1 MSGDTHVD
9 KSIIYRI
16 PKPKPICPGLWG
28 QGGGGVAPQVRGIVA
43 VTVITPEMVKTAVSN
58 ALNQGVRIDDIL
70 NVLYD
75 FRKVINDLIHE
86 LEEAREK

>member
-1 MSGDTHVD
+1 MSGNSDVD

-16 PKPKPICPGLWG
+16 PKPKAIGPSPG
-28 QGGGGVAPQVRGIVA
+28 GGGGVAPQVRGIVA

-58 ALNQGVRIDDIL
+58 ALNQGVRVDDIL

>member
-1 MSGDTHVD
+1 MSGDTDVD

-16 PKPKPICPGLWG
+16 PRPKAIGPGPG
-28 QGGGGVAPQVRGIVA
+28 GGGGGVAPQVRGIVA

-58 ALNQGVRIDDIL
+58 ALNQGVRVDDIL

>member
-16 PKPKPICPGLWG
+16 PKPKAIGPGPG
-28 QGGGGVAPQVRGIVA
+28 GGGGVAPQVRGIVA

-58 ALNQGVRIDDIL
+58 ALNQGVRVDDIL